1 MRVTL
6 LSAMSQERSK
16 FLTELRKVI
25 SASGPDLTSEEVEVI
40 FQKSEF
46 YQWLFKLFDSEG
58 RNYLVVDEVAELVR
72 YNYKQ

>member
-6 LSAMSQERSK
+6 LSAMAQERSK

-25 SASGPDLTSEEVEVI
+25 SASGPDLTSEDVEVI

>member
-1 MRVTL
+1 M
-6 LSAMSQERSK
+6 AQERSK

-25 SASGPDLTSEEVEVI
+25 SASGPDLTSEVVEVI